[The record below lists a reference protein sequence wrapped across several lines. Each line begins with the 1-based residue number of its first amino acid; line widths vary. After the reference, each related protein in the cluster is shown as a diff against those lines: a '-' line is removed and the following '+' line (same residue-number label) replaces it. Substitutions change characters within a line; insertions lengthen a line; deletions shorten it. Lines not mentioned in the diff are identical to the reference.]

1 MEEKKINKRLTRED
15 NLVVLDLINTINS
28 LVREIRDG
36 GVRHIT
42 FHDVDTLEDKTDEVE
57 KLMKFKH
64 RKSSNGEYS
73 NHWCDRVLPDNTDAW
88 YPKEEN
94 KDE

>member
-57 KLMKFKH
+57 KLMNF
-64 RKSSNGEYS
+64 RSQKSKDDEYS

-88 YPKEEN
+88 YPKEES
-94 KDE
+94 KK

>member
-42 FHDVDTLEDKTDEVE
+42 FHDVDTLEDKTDEVQ
-57 KLMKFKH
+57 KLMKFKSQ
-64 RKSSNGEYS
+64 KSKEDEYP

-88 YPKEEN
+88 YPKKEN
-94 KDE
+94 V

>member
-1 MEEKKINKRLTRED
+1 MENKKIKVRLTRED

-28 LVREIRDG
+28 LVREIREE

-57 KLMKFKH
+57 KLMNFKH